1 MSNLSSGN
9 LSAENQSRLEQ
20 LADTLDLMEGEPA
33 LILAVAP
40 GRATQQRLRSAL
52 PQFCAAIGVATPIE
66 FKAQA
71 ESEEIYGPL
80 QAFLRAQGEKIEG
93 GVAIVGLTELDTA
106 SLEAVLKDLN
116 RSREQFRQSLALPLV
131 IWVDDRV
138 RQTMTRQ
145 INDFKTWTT
154 TVVFGPEPEAQ
165 AEWVKAQGLK
175 IQQGLEQGGE
185 FQGNRD
191 FLEPGDA
198 EELGD
203 GLDRGIEALAQG
215 WQLPETAVMLL
226 RFLQGRRA
234 MALGEE
240 EQALRCF
247 QGCGDLWVGIAAA
260 GTAERRWLGWL
271 ALHEAWIYR
280 DREQWDRARERFDR
294 AIEQLRESY
303 GPEVWAKVLPQQWEA
318 ALALGE
324 WETVAAAI
332 GATQPIHQQLAE
344 TEGEGQ
350 WWPFLML
357 AQGALARVAQ
367 QRGHWTAAAAAAAV
381 GVDLWRRGRALGQ
394 DQDLGRSIGDWRRW
408 QAVRLALGQLWVEAL
423 ERQGV
428 GAEVREQVLRGSIEA
443 VDPEQVPQFWGPE
456 ERRRRLRRQYGQ
468 QLVGLVTQLR
478 GLLRSRGAHGEA
490 FTWKQRQRRW
500 ELQFG
505 LRAFMGAGQFQ
516 VVGAGMAAEA
526 LFAASGRGADVRELV
541 EERLA
546 LDAYKC
552 LTIYGPSGVGKSTL
566 VEAGLV
572 PALGRVKFP
581 GGRRGVTVLVRF
593 YEDWQGEVLR
603 GLGVSPLTPLLK
615 QGGFIKP
622 VCRLRVF

>member
-1 MSNLSSGN
+1 M
-9 LSAENQSRLEQ
+9 EQ

-294 AIEQLRESY
+294 AIEQLR
-303 GPEVWAKVLPQQWEA
+303 
-318 ALALGE
+318 
-324 WETVAAAI
+324 
-332 GATQPIHQQLAE
+332 
-344 TEGEGQ
+344 
-350 WWPFLML
+350 
-357 AQGALARVAQ
+357 
-367 QRGHWTAAAAAAAV
+367 
-381 GVDLWRRGRALGQ
+381 
-394 DQDLGRSIGDWRRW
+394 
-408 QAVRLALGQLWVEAL
+408 
-423 ERQGV
+423 
-428 GAEVREQVLRGSIEA
+428 
-443 VDPEQVPQFWGPE
+443 
-456 ERRRRLRRQYGQ
+456 
-468 QLVGLVTQLR
+468 
-478 GLLRSRGAHGEA
+478 
-490 FTWKQRQRRW
+490 
-500 ELQFG
+500 
-505 LRAFMGAGQFQ
+505 
-516 VVGAGMAAEA
+516 
-526 LFAASGRGADVRELV
+526 
-541 EERLA
+541 
-546 LDAYKC
+546 
-552 LTIYGPSGVGKSTL
+552 
-566 VEAGLV
+566 
-572 PALGRVKFP
+572 
-581 GGRRGVTVLVRF
+581 
-593 YEDWQGEVLR
+593 
-603 GLGVSPLTPLLK
+603 
-615 QGGFIKP
+615 
-622 VCRLRVF
+622 